1 MQYYTADYNSARIKS
16 VWFGHFSTPECN
28 MSIRGNI
35 LFKEEKIMKKTNT
48 TTANTNTTTMPNTLN
63 INGVTIQLTDEQV
76 AKLAASLMFTA
87 TTPASVAVKSD
98 EVKAEVEV
106 AKPRKKSV
114 KKAATV
120 SEVESAQIKND
131 VVKTAEPIS
140 ATNDN
145 KLTDFAD
152 FEVQIDGNKLSFTA
166 PEGKFLAYKTAR
178 YALNNRLK
186 AICKKHAFN
195 CVYNDKVWA
204 WELRTMLGKPLSKT
218 KMATIK
224 AAVEAPVT
232 VAELEDVRDR
242 WSKKSS
248 R

>member
-1 MQYYTADYNSARIKS
+1 MKKSTTTKAANVNATTTATTAAAKKS
-16 VWFGHFSTPECN
+16 TTN
-28 MSIRGNI
+28 T
-35 LFKEEKIMKKTNT
+35 KEEKTMKKSANNT
-48 TTANTNTTTMPNTLN
+48 QNTVAHNSIT
-63 INGVTIQLTDEQV
+63 INGVTIQLTEEQV
-76 AKLAASLMFTA
+76 AKLAASLMFSA
-87 TTPASVAVKSD
+87 STPASVDVKP
-98 EVKAEVEV
+98 EVAEEV

-120 SEVESAQIKND
+120 SEVESAPAQIVNA
-131 VVKTAEPIS
+131 VVS
-140 ATNDN
+140 AAADDD

-186 AICKKHAFN
+186 TICKKRAFN

-224 AAVEAPVT
+224 AAIEVPVT

>member
-1 MQYYTADYNSARIKS
+1 
-16 VWFGHFSTPECN
+16 
-28 MSIRGNI
+28 
-35 LFKEEKIMKKTNT
+35 MKNVNV
-48 TTANTNTTTMPNTLN
+48 TANTNTTTMPNTLN
-63 INGVTIQLTDEQV
+63 INGVTIQLTEEQV
-76 AKLAASLMFTA
+76 AKLAASLMFSA
-87 TTPASVAVKSD
+87 TTPASVDVKP
-98 EVKAEVEV
+98 EVVADEV
-106 AKPRKKSV
+106 AKPRKKSA

-120 SEVESAQIKND
+120 SEVESAAED
-131 VVKTAEPIS
+131 VKPAKAITKKS
-140 ATNDN
+140 AAKSVPAKSAAADDD

-152 FEVQIDGNKLSFTA
+152 FDVQIDGNKLSFTA

-186 AICKKHAFN
+186 SLCKKHAFN
-195 CVYNDKVWA
+195 CAYNDKVWA
-204 WELRTMLGKPLSKT
+204 WELKTMLGKPLSKT

-248 R
+248 Q